1 MAGLKFVT
9 REWFS
14 YTREPKSQHIKIT
27 RYVMVACIQAGMAS
41 TSVCKKKPADSF
53 CPSMI
58 WLCAT
63 KAHSPDS
70 SAFKP
75 VRCVWAQRCKREGG
89 AWFWRMGCHLSVRLE
104 SAVCRCPTYI
114 HLYITAIN
122 LGFFPV
128 IHCETLVSLRPPEA
142 FVLVSPPEKSF
153 RNCY

>member
-9 REWFS
+9 GEWFS

-41 TSVCKKKPADSF
+41 TSVCKKNLLTHFVP
-53 CPSMI
+53 
-58 WLCAT
+58 
-63 KAHSPDS
+63 
-70 SAFKP
+70 
-75 VRCVWAQRCKREGG
+75 
-89 AWFWRMGCHLSVRLE
+89 AWFDSVPQKHTVRTLRPSNPWDVFGLKDANERVAHGSDEWGVTSVRLE